1 MMAILAFN
9 ELKIP
14 NHHNYFPPKKTH
26 ILSQLPLKRLK
37 NTQVFLILK
46 KESWFSF
53 FNHKT
58 TQEELWKIIR
68 DLNTKNVARRVTL
81 PPKVSNWIPIFS
93 QIWFT
98 NILTIALIKLNFPM
112 IWNMLIQYT
121 RQITNAKKKTANL

>member
-46 KESWFSF
+46 KES
-53 FNHKT
+53 
-58 TQEELWKIIR
+58 
-68 DLNTKNVARRVTL
+68 
-81 PPKVSNWIPIFS
+81 
-93 QIWFT
+93 
-98 NILTIALIKLNFPM
+98 
-112 IWNMLIQYT
+112 
-121 RQITNAKKKTANL
+121 